1 MYGLLLHNH
10 GAHVVATASLS
21 SKGIRL
27 EVSATTSLTTDSGAC
42 NYLFTNFLCINCG
55 VAEWLSEIGKC
66 GTPSVWHTDG
76 LSSVPDQG
84 MHGVLGT
91 KSCYPTLETE
101 YSPGSRE
108 LRECTI
114 LV

>member
-10 GAHVVATASLS
+10 GAHVVATASLP

-66 GTPSVWHTDG
+66 GTPTAWVQCPIRVCMVYLVQKAAIQHWRPSRAREAENYVN
-76 LSSVPDQG
+76 VPSWFS
-84 MHGVLGT
+84 T
-91 KSCYPTLETE
+91 
-101 YSPGSRE
+101 
-108 LRECTI
+108 
-114 LV
+114 